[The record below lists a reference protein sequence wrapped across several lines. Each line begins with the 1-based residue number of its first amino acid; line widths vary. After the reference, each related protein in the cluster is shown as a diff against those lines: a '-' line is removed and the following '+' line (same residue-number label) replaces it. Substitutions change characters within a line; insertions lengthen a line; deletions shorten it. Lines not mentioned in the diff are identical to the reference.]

1 MKKHSRS
8 LLFLAAGL
16 VLFYGAWRAWGWP
29 GLAAAGGG
37 LLMWLLLHF
46 TRLMNIMQRAA
57 KQPIG
62 FVASAVML
70 NAKLKPGVTLM
81 HVIAMTRALGE
92 RLTPEGEQPE
102 QYRWTDASQSSVTAH
117 FRDGRLV
124 SWDLARPAPEDE
136 TAQAPATGTAP

>member
-1 MKKHSRS
+1 MNKHARS

-16 VLFYGAWRAWGWP
+16 MLFVGARRAWGWP

-46 TRLMNIMQRAA
+46 TRLKNIMQRAA

-62 FVASAVML
+62 FVGSAVML

-81 HVIAMTRALGE
+81 HVIALTRALGE

-102 QYRWTDASQSSVTAH
+102 QYRWTDGSHSSVTAH
-117 FRDGRLV
+117 FRNGRLV
-124 SWDLARPAPEDE
+124 SWELARPTPEDE
-136 TAQAPATGTAP
+136 TTQVPATGTAP

>member
-1 MKKHSRS
+1 MNKHSRS
-8 LLFLAAGL
+8 LLLLAAGL
-16 VLFYGAWRAWGWP
+16 FLFYGAWRAWGWP
-29 GLAAAGGG
+29 GLTAAGGG

-62 FVASAVML
+62 FVGSAVML

-102 QYRWTDASQSSVTAH
+102 QYRWTDGSHSSVTAH
-117 FRDGRLV
+117 FSNGRLE
-124 SWDLARPAPEDE
+124 SWNLARPAPEDE
-136 TAQAPATGTAP
+136 AAQVPYTGTAP

>member
-1 MKKHSRS
+1 MKKHSRN

-62 FVASAVML
+62 SVGSAVML

-136 TAQAPATGTAP
+136 TAPAPTTGTAP

>member
-1 MKKHSRS
+1 MNKHARS
-8 LLFLAAGL
+8 LLLLAAGL

-62 FVASAVML
+62 FVGSAVML

-81 HVIAMTRALGE
+81 HVIAMTRALGQRVSAE
-92 RLTPEGEQPE
+92 GAEPEV
-102 QYRWTDASQSSVTAH
+102 YRWTDNGLSTVEAEFA
-117 FRDGRLV
+117 GGKLV
-124 SWDLARPAPEDE
+124 RWHLERPDPEAAVQGSPAP
-136 TAQAPATGTAP
+136 